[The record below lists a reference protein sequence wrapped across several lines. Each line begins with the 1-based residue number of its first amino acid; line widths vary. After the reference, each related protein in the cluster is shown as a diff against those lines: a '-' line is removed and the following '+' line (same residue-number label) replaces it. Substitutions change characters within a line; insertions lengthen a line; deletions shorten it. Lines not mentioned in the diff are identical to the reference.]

1 MRRTVYI
8 FITLAVCIM
17 SAVAQTDNSP
27 AILPK
32 PNKLTQGHKGCYFNI
47 TPGTKI
53 IDLIGENGTNYAVAE
68 INRIATAVFGKKLKS
83 DTSVKDAG
91 NIIIRK
97 NNSIPAEGYI
107 LDVTPENIVISCND
121 GAGAFYAAQTLK
133 QLVPVQAYETPINLE
148 SLKIATTKVEDS
160 PHFSYRGFMLDCS
173 RHFWDVKTIKEV
185 IDILATHK
193 MNRFHWHLTEDQ
205 GWRIEIKKYPLLT
218 KIGSLREETTTGHNE
233 GFDGIP
239 YGGYYTQKD
248 IKEIVQYAT
257 ERFITVI
264 PEIEIPGHS
273 LGALCA
279 YPWLGCRGEEG
290 GYKTWPMWG
299 VSPQIACAGRETTF
313 EFWENVLKEVIELFP
328 SEYIHIGGDE
338 APRDEWKV
346 CPDCQKRIKDN
357 NLKNEAELQSYV
369 NTRIEKFLNDRG
381 RKMIGW
387 DEILEGGVSQN
398 ATIMSWRGAS
408 GGITA
413 ARKGNYAIMT
423 PNNHCYL
430 DYYQTTDR
438 TDEPDAIGGYVPLCK
453 TYELN
458 PYDKLS
464 PEEQKYIL
472 GVQGNLWCEYI
483 PTPMQ
488 LQYMALPRLSA
499 IAEIGWSNPTP
510 EEKDTKN
517 FIDRAKNLSRYY
529 SAFGWN
535 FAKHFYEGVT
545 LTPEEQKT
553 NRGW

>member
-1 MRRTVYI
+1 MNRFFTI
-8 FITLAVCIM
+8 AAALLISCTSLF
-17 SAVAQTDNSP
+17 AQGDLQNS
-27 AILPK
+27 ILPK
-32 PNKLTQGHKGCYFNI
+32 PKKTTQGLKNCYFEI
-47 TPGTKI
+47 TPNTKV
-53 IDLIGENGTNYAVAE
+53 IDLVNENGTAHAVAE
-68 INRIATAVFGKKLKS
+68 INRIAISVFGKKFKS
-83 DTSVKDAG
+83 DTSVKSAG
-91 NIIIRK
+91 NIIIRHDGGLP
-97 NNSIPAEGYI
+97 SEGYI
-107 LDVTPENIVISCND
+107 LDITPENIIILCNG

-133 QLVPVQAYETPINLE
+133 QQIPVQAYETPLNLKA
-148 SLKIATTKVEDS
+148 LKLPTVKIEDK
-160 PHFSYRGFMLDCS
+160 PHFAYRGFMLDCS
-173 RHFWDVKTIKEV
+173 RHFWSVETIKEML
-185 IDILATHK
+185 DILAMHK

-218 KIGSLREETTTGHNE
+218 KKGSLREETTTGHNE

-248 IKEIVQYAT
+248 IKEIVKYAE
-257 ERFITVI
+257 ERFITII

-290 GYKTWPMWG
+290 NYKTWPMWG
-299 VSPQIACAGRETTF
+299 VSPQIACAGKESTF
-313 EFWENVLKEVIELFP
+313 KFWEDVLKEVMALFP

-346 CPDCQKRIKDN
+346 CANCQKRIEEN
-357 NLKNEAELQSYV
+357 GLKNEAELQSYV
-369 NTRIEKFLNDRG
+369 NTRIEKFLNDNG

-387 DEILEGGVSQN
+387 DEILEGGVSQS

-413 ARKGNYAIMT
+413 ARKGNYAIMA
-423 PNNHCYL
+423 PNSHCYL

-438 TDEPDAIGGYVPLCK
+438 VDEPDAIGGYVPLHK

-458 PYDKLS
+458 PYDKLT
-464 PEEQKYIL
+464 PEEQEYIL

-499 IAEIGWSNPTP
+499 IAEIGWSNPAP
-510 EEKDTKN
+510 EDKDTKE
-517 FIDRAKNLSRYY
+517 FIGRAKNLSRYY
-529 SAFGWN
+529 SVFGWN
-535 FAKHFYEGVT
+535 FAKHFYEGVS
-545 LTPEEQKT
+545 LSPEERKT
-553 NRGW
+553 KGW